1 MRRGAHNAVTHNLNA
16 VALPDAVWRLAGC
29 WINAKISALL
39 LRKRR
44 YAQNSPDF
52 ARASSIR
59 LVAEATFSTKHAG
72 RATAEPSMTTGTGGG
87 AITTARVSLPAAAT
101 ARIRTVAPPPKVT
114 PTAHAGEYWRAPD
127 GRARLIQGD
136 SLEVLE
142 QLPEQSLEVI
152 FADPP
157 YFLSNNGTTCQ
168 AGKRVSVNKGKWDA
182 SMGAQDNHA
191 FNKRWLAACQR
202 LLSKDGTIFVSGT
215 AHVIFSVGYALQE
228 LGFKLLNDIVWEK
241 PNPPPNLSCRYF
253 THSTELV
260 LWAAKNQKS
269 KHHLAYANMKQ
280 RNGDKQM
287 KNVWRFPAPGLREK
301 AHGKHPTQKPLVLL
315 ERLLA
320 ASCPEGGRV
329 LDPFNG
335 SGTTGVAAAMLGL
348 SYTGIERESEY
359 LELSKKRLIEVVP
372 AWGLAPVAAV
382 AG

>member
-1 MRRGAHNAVTHNLNA
+1 MRRGAHIADSCEDGAQRVAGCMNSAKFSAGRPTGDPNVHDGLRPLAAPNDRRKISSRRPVTPRISPKLG
-16 VALPDAVWRLAGC
+16 RLA
-29 WINAKISALL
+29 
-39 LRKRR
+39 
-44 YAQNSPDF
+44 PTVDHF
-52 ARASSIR
+52 V
-59 LVAEATFSTKHAG
+59 VAEATTSTLRMDLPAG
-72 RATAEPSMTTGTGGG
+72 LP
-87 AITTARVSLPAAAT
+87 ARVRAAVPTSKPARA
-101 ARIRTVAPPPKVT
+101 VAV
-114 PTAHAGEYWRAPD
+114 EDYWSAPD
-127 GRARLIQGD
+127 GRARLIRGD

-142 QLPEQSLEVI
+142 QLPEGSVDVI

-202 LLSKDGTIFVSGT
+202 LLSKDGTIWISGT

-228 LGFKLLNDIVWEK
+228 LGFKLLNDVVWEK

-253 THSTELV
+253 THSTELL
-260 LWAAKNQKS
+260 LWAAKSQKS
-269 KHHLAYANMKQ
+269 KHHFAYAQMKQ

-287 KNVWRFPAPGLREK
+287 KNVWRFPAPGRGEK
-301 AHGKHPTQKPLVLL
+301 LHGKHPTQKPLALL
-315 ERLLA
+315 ERVLA
-320 ASCPEGGRV
+320 ASCPQGGRV

-335 SGTTGVAAAMLGL
+335 SGTTGVAAAQRGL
-348 SYTGIERESEY
+348 SYTGIERETEY

-372 AWGLAPVAAV
+372 EWGRKSKIAV

>member
-1 MRRGAHNAVTHNLNA
+1 MQKFLQLVLGDCKTV
-16 VALPDAVWRLAGC
+16 C
-29 WINAKISALL
+29 
-39 LRKRR
+39 
-44 YAQNSPDF
+44 NSGDW
-52 ARASSIR
+52 ARAPSIR
-59 LVAEATFSTKHAG
+59 LVAEATTSTK
-72 RATAEPSMTTGTGGG
+72 RAERVTAEPLMT
-87 AITTARVSLPAAAT
+87 TTARASLPAAAQ
-101 ARIRTVAPPPKVT
+101 ARIRTAVPPPKVT
-114 PTAHAGEYWRAPD
+114 PAVHAGEFWRAPD
-127 GRARLIQGD
+127 GRARLIRGD

-142 QLPEQSLEVI
+142 QLPEQSFEVI

-182 SMGAQDNHA
+182 SMGAQDNHE

-202 LLSKDGTIFVSGT
+202 LLSKDGTIWISGT

-260 LWAAKNQKS
+260 VWAAKNAKS
-269 KHHLAYANMKQ
+269 KHHFAYAQMKQ
-280 RNGDKQM
+280 RNGNKQM
-287 KNVWRFPAPGLREK
+287 KNVWRFPAPGRSEK

-315 ERLLA
+315 DRVLA

-335 SGTTGVAAAMLGL
+335 SGTTGVAAAQLGL
-348 SYTGIERESEY
+348 SYTGIERELEY
-359 LELSKKRLIEVVP
+359 LELSKKRLIETVP
-372 AWGLAPVAAV
+372 EWGLAPVVAPVAV

>member
-1 MRRGAHNAVTHNLNA
+1 
-16 VALPDAVWRLAGC
+16 
-29 WINAKISALL
+29 
-39 LRKRR
+39 
-44 YAQNSPDF
+44 
-52 ARASSIR
+52 
-59 LVAEATFSTKHAG
+59 VAEATTSTK
-72 RATAEPSMTTGTGGG
+72 RAERVTAEPSMTTVSR
-87 AITTARVSLPAAAT
+87 ASLPAAPG
-101 ARIRTVAPPPKVT
+101 RIRTAVPPPRVT
-114 PTAHAGEYWRAPD
+114 PAAHPVVPQDEFWRAPD
-127 GRARLIQGD
+127 GRARLIRGD

-142 QLPEQSLEVI
+142 QLPEQSFEVI

-202 LLSKDGTIFVSGT
+202 LLSKDGTIWISGT

-228 LGFKLLNDIVWEK
+228 LGFKLLNDVVWEK

-260 LWAAKNQKS
+260 LWAAKNSKS
-269 KHHLAYANMKQ
+269 KHHFAYAQMKQ

-287 KNVWRFPAPGLREK
+287 KNVWRFVAPGRSEK
-301 AHGKHPTQKPLVLL
+301 EHGKHPTQKPLALLDRVL
-315 ERLLA
+315 A
-320 ASCPEGGRV
+320 SSCPEGGRV

-335 SGTTGVAAAMLGL
+335 SGTTGVAAARLGL
-348 SYTGIERESEY
+348 SYTGIERETEY
-359 LELSKKRLIEVVP
+359 LELSKKRLIETVP
-372 AWGLAPVAAV
+372 EWGLAPVVAVAV